1 MEIKMPKTVEMK
13 LTDIHEPTYNA
24 NEMPEDEYKKLVYN
38 IKTEGYLEL
47 IVVNERTDYTIVSG
61 SHRKKALLE
70 LGLTKVPVII
80 IDVSLEREKALSLAF
95 NRIGG
100 VLNQEKVAQIIH
112 ELEQTGFDEFE
123 LTGLS
128 DFEFD
133 MAFAE
138 FEEDEYVHEFDDID
152 LKFQTENEKERG
164 SPRPEKEKKERKKKT
179 IMCPHCGEEI
189 EV

>member
-1 MEIKMPKTVEMK
+1 MIKMPKTVEMN
-13 LTDIHEPTYNA
+13 LSDIHEPDYNA
-24 NEMPEDEYKKLVYN
+24 NEMSNEEYEKLKHN

-47 IVVNERTDYTIVSG
+47 IVVNEQTNFTIVSG
-61 SHRKKALLE
+61 SHRKRALLE
-70 LGLTKVPVII
+70 FGVTKAPVIV
-80 IDVSLEREKALSLAF
+80 IDVPLEREKALSLAF

-138 FEEDEYVHEFDDID
+138 FEEDEYAHEFDDID
-152 LKFQTENEKERG
+152 LKFQTENEEKRG
-164 SPRPEKEKKERKKKT
+164 SPRPEREKKERKKK
-179 IMCPHCGEEI
+179 IIKCPHCGEEI